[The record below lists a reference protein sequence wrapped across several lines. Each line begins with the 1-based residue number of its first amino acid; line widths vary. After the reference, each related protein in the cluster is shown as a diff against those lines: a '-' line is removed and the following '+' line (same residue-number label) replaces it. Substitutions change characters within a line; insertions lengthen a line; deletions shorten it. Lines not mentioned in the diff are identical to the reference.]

1 MRHIISVR
9 LENESGALSR
19 VSGLFSARG
28 FNIESLTVASTNDPT
43 LSRMTIV
50 SIGNDTIID
59 QIVKQLNKLVDVVTV
74 TDLTSSD
81 HIERELALV
90 KVEVDSSNQAEIE
103 AQVAEY
109 AGKVIDAGEDVY
121 TVEIAGQAKRIND
134 FLAAIDADKIIE
146 VSRTGVTG
154 VRKNK

>member
-28 FNIESLTVASTNDPT
+28 FNIESLTVAPTNDPT